1 MGKFPPPKTK
11 QTETAWMDSSLT
23 GAEKDDAIYL
33 MQQLAADGKLESP
46 VRGSKEQ
53 GVSKKNV

>member
-33 MQQLAADGKLESP
+33 M
-46 VRGSKEQ
+46 
-53 GVSKKNV
+53 